1 MIVGS
6 GAKMLDGYPREANAD
21 TTRPYVMW
29 PGTQYEHLMLP
40 VR

>member
-1 MIVGS
+1 
-6 GAKMLDGYPREANAD
+6 LDGYPRDAKAD
-21 TTRPYVMW
+21 PTTPYVMW